1 MTTVTSH
8 YIEVTDEHGVPTG
21 EQVTLDEAN
30 NRGLWHQTAHVV
42 VYTTNGKV
50 LIQKRSAI
58 IVRDPGLLDI
68 SVGAAIRVGET
79 PQQALVRKVYE
90 EVGLTIDP
98 TLLKSVS
105 TTKYNH
111 KLPRYNK
118 HVRVILHNYI
128 LEIESP
134 NVPLRYLRS
143 EVSWAGFISLAQA
156 HQLVTTGKL
165 PSIGTLMPRY
175 HYYRSLLAQVDLART
190 KT

>member
-1 MTTVTSH
+1 MTTVANH
-8 YIEVTDEHGVPTG
+8 YIEVTDEHGKPIG

-30 NRGLWHQTAHVV
+30 NHGLWHRTAHVV
-42 VYTTNGKV
+42 IYTTSGKI

-58 IVRDPGLLDI
+58 IIRNPGLLDI

-90 EVGLTIDP
+90 EVGLTIDS

-143 EVSWAGFISLAQA
+143 EVSWAGFVSLAQA
-156 HQLVTTGKL
+156 HQLVAAGKL

-175 HYYRSLLAQVDLART
+175 HYYRSLLAHVDLALTRT
-190 KT
+190 